1 MSLKEYDSSGGTALP
16 EIDAASY
23 GPDSTTLDTAYSEFQ
38 ILPLRAIVASLTNP
52 RKSFD
57 QAKLTELAE
66 SIKTSG
72 VHQPVIVRPLPGD
85 RVLETGREVQYELVA
100 GERRLRASV
109 LAAMPTIPALVRQ
122 LTDDQ
127 VLEIQIVENLHR
139 DDLTEIEEAEGYE
152 ALMQHNGITAEQVG
166 AKIGKSRS
174 HVYGRLKLLDLCQEC
189 KEALRAGQID
199 ASRALLIARIPDSKL
214 QQKALAEAT
223 RKNGYTGDV
232 VSVREFQSWLQQ
244 NVMLRLES
252 APFRIIDARLVDNAG
267 SCKECPKRTGANQDL
282 FAEVNSADLC
292 TDPACYARK
301 AEAHRAHMQRQA
313 ESKGMEYIDGKRA
326 REIIRYNGAQLSGY
340 SALSQIREDVAN
352 NATPTTLGKLL
363 GKDAP
368 APVLIENP
376 YTRELIE
383 AVPTNEAEAMLLARG
398 LIKDSAVATKAR
410 RDIAEEIDILQ
421 QTVALDTGIAFRRD
435 AFAALRAAVL
445 ATPARKAASL
455 LTKPLLCAWMLRL
468 ADELD
473 DDDLHAMYDIEF
485 SGDASGEE
493 ALRLHIEASDSAT
506 LFKAMAIYMLLD
518 DADYPQWRDD
528 ADTAP
533 TIPAKLFEAIAPTV
547 DVDLPALARDS
558 KAKVRAAV
566 ADKVRAL
573 KAELKAQEAKAL
585 VPLASAAQAQ
595 TTDRGKATVKA
606 NSKAK
611 KPKLSTA
618 QAKAEI
624 AAALQEAGEPEPKPG
639 AAVAAQSDQGPVAD
653 ALAVGARVRVT
664 SDTDLL
670 DLKVCK
676 WAGREGVVSK
686 IVEEVAG
693 SAYLVDV
700 TFKGSKGGVAE
711 FRALLLE
718 VVGAATPAMAKS
730 VAAWPFPKSK
740 VGV

>member
-23 GPDSTTLDTAYSEFQ
+23 GPDSTPLDTAYSEFQ
-38 ILPLRAIVASLTNP
+38 ILPLQQIVASLTNP
-52 RKSFD
+52 RKHFD
-57 QAKLTELAE
+57 QAKLAELAE

-72 VHQPVIVRPLPGD
+72 LHQPVLVRPLPGQ
-85 RVLETGREVQYELVA
+85 RVLETDRAVQFELVA

-174 HVYGRLKLLDLCQEC
+174 HVYGRLKLLDLFQES

-301 AEAHRAHMQRQA
+301 AEAHRGTLIARA
-313 ESKGMEYIDGKRA
+313 EAKGMRVIDGAEAK
-326 REIIRYNGAQLSGY
+326 QLCHQYSGQLKEGY
-340 SALSQIREDVAN
+340 SPLSQVRED
-352 NATPTTLGKLL
+352 ATTSTQGTRAPTLRELL

-368 APVLIENP
+368 APVMIEHP
-376 YTRELIE
+376 WTKELIE
-383 AVPTNEAEAMLLARG
+383 AVPTDEAEAMLLARG
-398 LIKDSAVATKAR
+398 LVKDTAKPAKVRDFAREIEFLKGEAAIAVKVEYRKT
-410 RDIAEEIDILQ
+410 
-421 QTVALDTGIAFRRD
+421 
-435 AFAALRAAVL
+435 AFAAIRTAILS
-445 ATPARKAASL
+445 TPAKKA
-455 LTKPLLCAWMLRL
+455 PGLLCKALLSAWLVDL
-468 ADELD
+468 ADQVSDE
-473 DDDLHAMYDIEF
+473 DLQSMFDVDFDSDGA
-485 SGDASGEE
+485 AAEE
-493 ALRLHIEASDSAT
+493 AVRLHIEASDSAT
-506 LFKAMAIYMLLD
+506 LFKALVIYMVLED
-518 DADYPQWRDD
+518 ESYPGWH
-528 ADTAP
+528 DTDE
-533 TIPAKLFEAIAPTV
+533 TIRAKLFEAIAPAV
-547 DVDLPALARDS
+547 EVDLPALQT
-558 KAKVRAAV
+558 KAKSTIRAQTAKKLRDLQ
-566 ADKVRAL
+566 AEQ
-573 KAELKAQEAKAL
+573 KAHEAK
-585 VPLASAAQAQ
+585 PLPPLSPAAQAQ
-595 TTDRGKATVKA
+595 TTGGGQAKG
-606 NSKAK
+606 K
-611 KPKLSTA
+611 KPKLSAA

-624 AAALQEAGEPEPKPG
+624 AAALQETESESKPG
-639 AAVAAQSDQGPVAD
+639 AAIAAQGIEGPVAD
-653 ALAVGARVRVT
+653 ALAVGTRVRVV
-664 SDTDLL
+664 SDTDKLL
-670 DLKVCK
+670 PTQFK
-676 WAGREGVVSK
+676 WAGKEGTVTAFADIDDPSLH
-686 IVEEVAG
+686 IRMI
-693 SAYLVDV
+693 DV
-700 TFKGSKGGVAE
+700 TFRGRSGGVAE
-711 FRALLLE
+711 FSSTLLE
-718 VVGAATPAMAKS
+718 VVTPAE
-730 VAAWPFPKSK
+730 AWPFPKRK
-740 VGV
+740 EGTA